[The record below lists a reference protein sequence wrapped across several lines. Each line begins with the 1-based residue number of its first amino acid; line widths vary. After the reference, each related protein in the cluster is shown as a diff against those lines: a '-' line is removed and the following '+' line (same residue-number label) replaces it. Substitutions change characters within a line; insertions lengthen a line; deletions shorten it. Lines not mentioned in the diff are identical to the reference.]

1 MVTTHRFQGIKIRP
15 TDHHKQIQVSK
26 QTGDYAKGLLYVPC
40 KIVIKQVDNHFKPLK
55 ILIGKIMMFEILIGK
70 TQAGLSR
77 TCWVAYP
84 NPTPR
89 KYCGNVLRTSTVVVA
104 QLSGPSRS
112 STDTNSDSFHG
123 LLVLPEMLQEMIR
136 FNGAGARPWS
146 MMISSLILLTIFR
159 AFQRSHPDMLSFFAH
174 LQYCVTSPNTARRVV
189 FASIEHCLPQRGINA
204 FTGTVRTLAHSL
216 FFFIANPDENPCF
229 LSKWIKM
236 IDPID
241 RNGTNS

>member
-84 NPTPR
+84 NRTPR
-89 KYCGNVLRTSTVVVA
+89 KYCRNVLRTSAVVVA

-112 STDTNSDSFHG
+112 STSTPIPTHSTVC
-123 LLVLPEMLQEMIR
+123 LYC
-136 FNGAGARPWS
+136 
-146 MMISSLILLTIFR
+146 
-159 AFQRSHPDMLSFFAH
+159 QRCFKKW
-174 LQYCVTSPNTARRVV
+174 
-189 FASIEHCLPQRGINA
+189 FASMVRVHDHGPWWFPRWYCSPFSGPSNGLIRTCYRFLPICS
-204 FTGTVRTLAHSL
+204 TV
-216 FFFIANPDENPCF
+216 
-229 LSKWIKM
+229 
-236 IDPID
+236 
-241 RNGTNS
+241 

>member
-84 NPTPR
+84 NRTPR
-89 KYCGNVLRTSTVVVA
+89 KYCRNVLRTSAVVVA

-146 MMISSLILLTIFR
+146 MMTF
-159 AFQRSHPDMLSFFAH
+159 
-174 LQYCVTSPNTARRVV
+174 
-189 FASIEHCLPQRGINA
+189 
-204 FTGTVRTLAHSL
+204 LAHNL
-216 FFFIANPDENPCF
+216 FFY
-229 LSKWIKM
+229 SK
-236 IDPID
+236 P
-241 RNGTNS
+241 